1 MIHVMT
7 EYQLDTCSI
16 MKTGAAVSALF
27 SSLWGFGGLHEACY
41 SIAFGL
47 EKGVQKHN

>member
-7 EYQLDTCSI
+7 EYQLDSCSI
-16 MKTGAAVSALF
+16 TKTGAAISALF
-27 SSLWGFGGLHEACY
+27 SSLWGFGGLHEA
-41 SIAFGL
+41 FGL